1 MPDYS
6 NPDFGT
12 NLKTI
17 KKDTDYLGRDFADIR
32 TNLIEFAKAHF
43 PKTYNDFNE
52 TSPGMMF
59 IEMAAYVGDLMNYY
73 IDNQFRETLLLQAE
87 ERKNIFEEWRIE
99 LIDNSTMILREYN
112 ASIDVMMNH
121 IYKRIY

>member
-32 TNLIEFAKAHF
+32 TNLIEFA
-43 PKTYNDFNE
+43 
-52 TSPGMMF
+52 
-59 IEMAAYVGDLMNYY
+59 
-73 IDNQFRETLLLQAE
+73 
-87 ERKNIFEEWRIE
+87 
-99 LIDNSTMILREYN
+99 
-112 ASIDVMMNH
+112 
-121 IYKRIY
+121 